1 MLPKHLQPERGWL
14 AGRPHLPQESDPW
27 VAVSDAGED
36 FSIAPFVSQAKELPE
51 RTTGR
56 VAILAPLWRCRR
68 VSLQHRL
75 LPPTSRKEDL
85 VFASPLLPEPVLV
98 VSQAHARRSPQD
110 ASNARWVWKPKG
122 RNQPHDLSAMF
133 QRVAR
138 CQCTESYEHRDGVEP
153 TTNCLQ
159 NSRSAI
165 ELPMRRLK
173 DYLVPLQKGDSRLT
187 PSHPVRTSVLGSVS
201 PLASLPRFGHGA
213 TILRPDL
220 A

>member
-36 FSIAPFVSQAKELPE
+36 FSIAPFVSQAKDLPE

-85 VFASPLLPEPVLV
+85 VFASLLLPEPVLV

-110 ASNARWVWKPKG
+110 TSNARWVWKPKG

-187 PSHPVRTSVLGSVS
+187 PSRPVCTSVLGS
-201 PLASLPRFGHGA
+201 
-213 TILRPDL
+213 
-220 A
+220 